1 MITISEYAAVLG
13 QLQEIVHE
21 QTAGLNDDELMS
33 NPLKA
38 GTAWRLG
45 AGAFGE

>member
-21 QTAGLNDDELMS
+21 QTAGLNDDELLIQPPS
-33 NPLKA
+33 
-38 GTAWRLG
+38 WRELHGMG
-45 AGAFGE
+45 ARALS